1 MQCLCRSD
9 SLCVVLLCHAVR
21 TLLPLFTQAVFPVTL
36 HLPALPYIN
45 MVIKTRAASH
55 TQKESVVAGGSADLP
70 VDRIIGAMRA
80 ELDDFKSEMRSLLRE
95 REDEVTLLKSEVSDL
110 RAKVLKLEVKLDDTD
125 AYERR
130 DTIVFSGEGIPES
143 TQGENSSTIVC
154 NLLRDKLNLNVSNG
168 DLSTCHRLGKRPIT
182 QKPDRRKIIVKLCRR
197 DLKKDI
203 LSACKSNKPNFYANE
218 DLTPVKNSILFA
230 LRKIKREFP
239 GSVKGAGS
247 RDGRVYA
254 YVQCENSPPGTRDK
268 KIHVNSYEH
277 LSQSCLD
284 YTGKVF

>member
-1 MQCLCRSD
+1 
-9 SLCVVLLCHAVR
+9 
-21 TLLPLFTQAVFPVTL
+21 
-36 HLPALPYIN
+36 
-45 MVIKTRAASH
+45 
-55 TQKESVVAGGSADLP
+55 
-70 VDRIIGAMRA
+70 
-80 ELDDFKSEMRSLLRE
+80 MRSLLRE
-95 REDEVTLLKSEVSDL
+95 KEEEVTRLKSEVSDL

-143 TQGENSSTIVC
+143 TQGENCSAIVC
-154 NLLRDKLNLNVSNG
+154 DLLRDKLNSNVSNS
-168 DLSTCHRLGKRPIT
+168 DLSTSHRLGKRLIT

-203 LSACKSNKPNFYANE
+203 LSACKSIKPNFYANQ

-247 RDGRVYA
+247 RDGRVYV
-254 YVQCENSPPGTRDK
+254 YVQCKNSPPVSRDK
-268 KIHVNSYEH
+268 KIPVNSCRSFVTST
-277 LSQSCLD
+277 LV
-284 YTGKVF
+284 KVFF

>member
-1 MQCLCRSD
+1 
-9 SLCVVLLCHAVR
+9 
-21 TLLPLFTQAVFPVTL
+21 
-36 HLPALPYIN
+36 
-45 MVIKTRAASH
+45 
-55 TQKESVVAGGSADLP
+55 
-70 VDRIIGAMRA
+70 MRA

-95 REDEVTLLKSEVSDL
+95 KEEEVTRLKSEVSDL

-130 DTIVFSGEGIPES
+130 DTIVFSGEGIPEN
-143 TQGENSSTIVC
+143 TQSENCSAIVC
-154 NLLRDKLNLNVSNG
+154 DLLRDKLNLNVSNS

-182 QKPDRRKIIVKLCRR
+182 QKSDRRKIIVKLCRR

-203 LSACKSNKPNFYANE
+203 LSACKSTKPNFYANE
-218 DLTPVKNSILFA
+218 DLITPVKNSILFA

-247 RDGRVYA
+247 RDGRVYV
-254 YVQCENSPPGTRDK
+254 YVQCRNSPPGSRDK

-277 LSQSCLD
+277 LS
-284 YTGKVF
+284 

>member
-21 TLLPLFTQAVFPVTL
+21 TLLPLFTLAAFPVTL
-36 HLPALPYIN
+36 HLPELPSIN
-45 MVIKTRAASH
+45 MVNKTRSASH
-55 TQKESVVAGGSADLP
+55 TQKDSVVAGGSADLP

-95 REDEVTLLKSEVSDL
+95 REE
-110 RAKVLKLEVKLDDTD
+110 
-125 AYERR
+125 
-130 DTIVFSGEGIPES
+130 
-143 TQGENSSTIVC
+143 GENCSTIVC
-154 NLLRDKLNLNVSNG
+154 NLLREKLNLNVSNG

-203 LSACKSNKPNFYANE
+203 LSACKSIKPNFYANE

-247 RDGRVYA
+247 RDGRVYV

-268 KIHVNSYEH
+268 KINVNSYEH
-277 LSQSCLD
+277 LSQFCLD
-284 YTGKVF
+284 YTGKSFLDFFGVWPH